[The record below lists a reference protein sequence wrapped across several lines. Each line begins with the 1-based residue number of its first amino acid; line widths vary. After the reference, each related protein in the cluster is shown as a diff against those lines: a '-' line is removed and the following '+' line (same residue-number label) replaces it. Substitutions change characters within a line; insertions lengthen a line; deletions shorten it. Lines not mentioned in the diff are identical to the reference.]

1 MASLRLVL
9 YARPAVEYSEYA
21 PKDALRSVVQC
32 IWTLEGDASE
42 LGDEPVQ
49 RILPDGRP
57 ELVMHFGDA
66 FERIQ
71 ADGTADRQASMLFA
85 GQITSHL
92 LLQPI
97 GSIATIGVRFHAHGA
112 AALFRCP
119 QHELAD
125 ATVDVGAVSRP
136 LAQSLSRVRESA
148 ASLTDARHAVEERI
162 GGHVDLSRLKPH
174 VEAAVGMIRRHRGSL
189 PIETVASRLGIT
201 RRHLER
207 QFNDTVGIPPKR
219 LARIVRLQHALTVLE
234 RADVKSPGAHTASMC
249 GYADQAH
256 FVRECQELCG
266 CAPGAHIMQVAQL
279 TGFFRESQTRA

>member
-1 MASLRLVL
+1 ML
-9 YARPAVEYSEYA
+9 YAAAAVEYREYE
-21 PKDALRSVVQC
+21 PRGALASVARC
-32 IWTLEGDASE
+32 IWTLQGDASE

-49 RILPDGRP
+49 RILADGRP

-66 FERIQ
+66 FERMR
-71 ADGTADRQASMLFA
+71 ADGTADRQAPVLFA

-92 LLQPI
+92 LLRPT
-97 GSIATIGVRFHAHGA
+97 GRIATIGVRFHAHGA

-125 ATVDVGAVSRP
+125 VTVDVGAVSRP
-136 LAQSLSRVRESA
+136 LARSLSRVRESA
-148 ASLTDARHAVEERI
+148 ASLNDARHAVEEGI

-189 PIETVASRLGIT
+189 PIERVASRLGVT

-219 LARIVRLQHALTVLE
+219 LARIVRLQHALSVLE
-234 RADVKSPGAHTASMC
+234 RADVKSPGAHTASTC

-256 FVRECQELCG
+256 FVRECQQLCG
-266 CAPGAHIMQVAQL
+266 CAPGAHVMQVAQL